1 MQDIELHH
9 WPVGKLIPYGRNP
22 RKNDH
27 VIEQM
32 AGAIQ
37 EFGFR
42 IPIIA
47 KSTGEVVDGHL
58 RLKAALHLGLETV
71 PVVLAD
77 DLTPMQI
84 KAFRILANRS
94 ATWAD
99 WDEDLLRLELEELQL
114 DDFDLSLTGFDD
126 DEIAEL
132 LAGEETTTEGHTDED
147 AAPEVPVTPVS
158 KPGDVWIMGKHRLLC
173 GDSTDAA
180 SYDTLLGNERVAMI
194 FQDPPYNVGYANT
207 AKDKM
212 RGTNRPILN
221 DNLGDGF
228 QDFLLAAFKPALARC
243 NGAVYVAMSSS
254 ELDTLQSAFRAAGG
268 KWSTFIIWAKNTFT
282 LGRSDYQ
289 RQYEPILYGWP
300 EGATRHWCGDRDQG
314 DVWHFNK
321 PRVNDLHPCLCPGS
335 EVLTDNGCRWSG
347 AMCCAAPSRPG
358 GSKRQR
364 LLLPQCCAIGAQ
376 PQTFH
381 KIVPRHHFDDRL
393 ARGAGGRS
401 AGGKVT
407 TFLVGHGHD
416 SATAPLQTDQALA
429 AWPLVGVK
437 APSAHRAG
445 HGSSR
450 QGFFDAQFRDFAVDH
465 KAGEVRQALGDAV
478 LLAGAAANRPA
489 HPTLRGGVDGLGQGG
504 AGVDAVLHIVGKV
517 ATVAAV

>member
-1 MQDIELHH
+1 MQLSDLKLEH
-9 WPVGKLIPYGRNP
+9 WPTSRLIPYARNP

-27 VIEQM
+27 AVEQM
-32 AGAIQ
+32 AGAIR

-42 IPIIA
+42 LPIIA
-47 KSTGEVVDGHL
+47 KSTGEICDGHL
-58 RLKAALHLGLETV
+58 RYKAALHLGLEQV
-71 PVVLAD
+71 PVILAD
-77 DLTPMQI
+77 DLTETQL
-84 KAFRILANRS
+84 KAFRILVNRS

-126 DEIAEL
+126 DEL
-132 LAGEETTTEGHTDED
+132 LEIMAGEETTTEGNTDED

-158 KPGDVWIMGKHRLLC
+158 KPGDVWLMGQHRLLC

-180 SYDTLLGNERVAMI
+180 SYDTLLGTERVAMI
-194 FQDPPYNVGYANT
+194 FQDPPYNVDYANT
-207 AKDKM
+207 AKDKL

-300 EGATRHWCGDRDQG
+300 EGANRHWCGDRDQG

-321 PRVNDLHPCLCPGS
+321 PRVNDLHPTMKPVELVERAIRNS
-335 EVLTDNGCRWSG
+335 
-347 AMCCAAPSRPG
+347 SRPG
-358 GSKRQR
+358 DVVLDPFGGSGTTLIAAEKSGRQAR
-364 LLLPQCCAIGAQ
+364 LIELDPKYVDVIVRRWQEYAGAQ
-376 PQTFH
+376 A
-381 KIVPRHHFDDRL
+381 VRESDGVRFDDL
-393 ARGAGGRS
+393 VS
-401 AGGKVT
+401 AA
-407 TFLVGHGHD
+407 D
-416 SATAPLQTDQALA
+416 A
-429 AWPLVGVK
+429 A
-437 APSAHRAG
+437 
-445 HGSSR
+445 
-450 QGFFDAQFRDFAVDH
+450 DASDMDA
-465 KAGEVRQALGDAV
+465 EVV
-478 LLAGAAANRPA
+478 L
-489 HPTLRGGVDGLGQGG
+489 
-504 AGVDAVLHIVGKV
+504 
-517 ATVAAV
+517 

>member
-1 MQDIELHH
+1 MQMNEIKFEH
-9 WPVGKLIPYGRNP
+9 WQTSRLLPYARNP

-27 VIEQM
+27 VVDQM
-32 AGAIQ
+32 AAAIT

-77 DLTPMQI
+77 DLTPAQI

-94 ATWAD
+94 AIWAD
-99 WDEDLLRLELEELQL
+99 WDEDLLRLELEELKL
-114 DDFDLSLTGFDD
+114 DDFDLALTGFDAD
-126 DEIAEL
+126 EL
-132 LAGEETTTEGHTDED
+132 LEIMAGEETTSEGNTDED
-147 AAPEVPVTPVS
+147 ASPEVPVTPVS
-158 KPGDVWIMGKHRLLC
+158 KPGDVWIMGQHRLLC
-173 GDSTDAA
+173 GDSTDAT

-194 FQDPPYNVGYANT
+194 FQDPPYNVDYANT
-207 AKDKM
+207 AKDKL

-254 ELDTLQSAFRAAGG
+254 ELDTLQAAFRAAGG

-321 PRVNDLHPCLCPGS
+321 PRVNDLHPTMKPVELVERAIRNS
-335 EVLTDNGCRWSG
+335 
-347 AMCCAAPSRPG
+347 SRPG
-358 GSKRQR
+358 DVVLDPFGGSGTTLIAAEKSGRQAR
-364 LLLPQCCAIGAQ
+364 LIELDPKYVDVIVRRWQSYAGAQ
-376 PQTFH
+376 AVREADGV
-381 KIVPRHHFDDRL
+381 KFDD
-393 ARGAGGRS
+393 
-401 AGGKVT
+401 
-407 TFLVGHGHD
+407 LVGQQAD
-416 SATAPLQTDQALA
+416 TADASDVMDAEEAL
-429 AWPLVGVK
+429 
-437 APSAHRAG
+437 
-445 HGSSR
+445 
-450 QGFFDAQFRDFAVDH
+450 
-465 KAGEVRQALGDAV
+465 
-478 LLAGAAANRPA
+478 
-489 HPTLRGGVDGLGQGG
+489 
-504 AGVDAVLHIVGKV
+504 
-517 ATVAAV
+517 